1 MSTPPSLPPVVKG
14 RRDEF
19 SGGRDILKAKGLKA
33 AYAHFL
39 SAGPP
44 PAALNC
50 DTELPGISAGFE
62 IRQGRAMELAPLM
75 EVRRS
80 DTGYRTYNE
89 ADLRR
94 AERIRNFIAT
104 GVSTREVRNMAA
116 CLSDE
121 GAGPCE
127 GGVPLLLEKLEKIDR
142 MRADLAARRD
152 VVLEQIAAYRASAS
166 AGRKMAS

>member
-1 MSTPPSLPPVVKG
+1 MYIK
-14 RRDEF
+14 E
-19 SGGRDILKAKGLKA
+19 A
-33 AYAHFL
+33 AARLGITQRMLRHYET
-39 SAGPP
+39 AG
-44 PAALNC
+44 
-50 DTELPGISAGFE
+50 
-62 IRQGRAMELAPLM
+62 LM
-75 EVRRS
+75 EVPRS

-94 AERIRNFIAT
+94 AERIRDFIAT
-104 GVSTREVRNMAA
+104 GFSTREVRNMAA

-152 VVLEQIAAYRASAS
+152 AVLEQIAAYRASAS